1 MARVGSGR
9 CDSPKISNRSTTPH
23 AETAMLRD
31 DNGNGGGRPSTPRNV
46 LGERLEVCSISPM
59 TGFFRD
65 GCCDTGREDIG
76 SHTVCA
82 VMTAAFLE
90 FSKSRGN
97 DLSTPMP
104 EFGFRGLKPGDRWC
118 LCAPRWQE
126 ALEAGQA
133 PRVVLRATPEGA
145 LDHCSLADLKRFAA
159 DLACLQLPCLA
170 IEDDLRGTSHNFG
183 LKVGRV
189 GKVKF
194 EARIRELV
202 ENLRDLAVLVEPML
216 IVRQTLREQIVI
228 LHRRLLT
235 VVRDDEVCRRL
246 MTTPGVGPV
255 VALTYRATVDVPA
268 RFRKSK
274 SVGAVFGLTCSKYQ
288 SGEIDRSGSISRCGD
303 EMMRVM
309 LYEAA
314 QSMLHSKKW
323 SWLKAW
329 AIQIARR
336 RGMKKAIVALARRLA
351 VIMHRIWVDGTE
363 FRWTR
368 EPAAAAA

>member
-1 MARVGSGR
+1 MVNGCRSVSRSHLQRGCFHDAHQCKRDDLARKVGIALTPSPTRSRPMGAAPTAGTRAIRWWRQKITFSRRTRRGKRGRCPLLARVGSGR
-9 CDSPKISNRSTTPH
+9 CDSPKISSRSTTPH

-133 PRVVLRATPEGA
+133 PRVVLRATHEGA
-145 LDHCSLADLKRFAA
+145 LGHCSLADLKRLAV
-159 DLACLQLPCLA
+159 DLA
-170 IEDDLRGTSHNFG
+170 
-183 LKVGRV
+183 
-189 GKVKF
+189 
-194 EARIRELV
+194 
-202 ENLRDLAVLVEPML
+202 
-216 IVRQTLREQIVI
+216 
-228 LHRRLLT
+228 
-235 VVRDDEVCRRL
+235 
-246 MTTPGVGPV
+246 
-255 VALTYRATVDVPA
+255 
-268 RFRKSK
+268 
-274 SVGAVFGLTCSKYQ
+274 
-288 SGEIDRSGSISRCGD
+288 
-303 EMMRVM
+303 
-309 LYEAA
+309 
-314 QSMLHSKKW
+314 
-323 SWLKAW
+323 
-329 AIQIARR
+329 
-336 RGMKKAIVALARRLA
+336 
-351 VIMHRIWVDGTE
+351 
-363 FRWTR
+363 
-368 EPAAAAA
+368 